1 MSNLRKEAR
10 GKECQIRVPGFCN
23 GNPETVVLCHY
34 SLAGISGKGLKSPDD
49 MAAWGCS
56 ACHDVVDGRDNRAAN
71 TYSHTEIRLMHAEGC
86 FRTMA
91 ERKK

>member
-1 MSNLRKEAR
+1 MTNLRKEAR
-10 GKECQIRVPGFCN
+10 GEDCQIRVPGFCN

-56 ACHDVVDGRDNRAAN
+56 ACHDVVDFRCKGAEKSYTRA
-71 TYSHTEIRLMHAEGC
+71 EIRLMHAEGC